1 MRTSLTLL
9 HLLLLGVF
17 VSPNQVF
24 AQMPEQGE
32 LTWEEFVESYEA
44 TFRSEDEADEVN
56 MDELLLLEQLVQH
69 PMQLNRLTRE
79 DLLLLPFLAEQQVD
93 SILDYRKRKYGFR
106 SMGEL
111 QLVSG
116 LDFFAR
122 QALSLFVRCD
132 SAWVLPPRSYGK
144 QAPIAL
150 KEHFKRAS
158 HEWETRIDLPLYRR
172 QGDRIPDK
180 PTPTNYYTGAPFRHL
195 LRYRYHYKRALVYGV
210 TLETDPGEPL
220 ARRGFYPY
228 DYLSA
233 YAYFRPVG
241 RNWAWVVGDYEL
253 QHGEG
258 LVFGKQFFANREGS
272 YHSGRRADF
281 RFRPHT
287 GTDESRFFRGGAGA
301 YQWKKLHLAAF
312 VSYQKK
318 DARLSETRPVVETL
332 YQSGLHRT
340 QSEISHRR
348 TLGELCVGG
357 SVGWKEKHWGLETA
371 GAFTSFEYFIYPKL
385 NRYNRSYFR
394 GKYAGNV
401 SVAHYLKWGRSNWQG
416 EIATNHLG
424 RIATLQSLSIRLSTA
439 LQLGAQ
445 LRYFSPDYF
454 CFYGDALQQ
463 GSRVSNE
470 QGFLFSSRWLP
481 MRHWELTGYVDFFR
495 FPQPTFLTVLSG
507 AKGMELSLQSK
518 WKLSRSWQLG
528 LRYRMKTRQRTVS
541 GQELMEYR
549 QVHRLRC
556 FASRSQRQYDVHL
569 QADATFA
576 TRQTQPLTLGWMLSS
591 RASWRPSASFQLK
604 GFAGL
609 FFTDN
614 FESAVYAY
622 EPQLLHASSFPSY
635 FYHGAR
641 AVLIT
646 QWQPLSRLWL
656 ALRFSTLRYF
666 NRDTISSGIAEISS
680 PWKNDLSLQLRYTL
694 PGK

>member
-1 MRTSLTLL
+1 
-9 HLLLLGVF
+9 
-17 VSPNQVF
+17 
-24 AQMPEQGE
+24 MPEQGE
-32 LTWEEFVESYEA
+32 LTWEEFVESYES

-241 RNWAWVVGDYEL
+241 HNWAWVVGDYEL

-357 SVGWKEKHWGLETA
+357 SGA
-371 GAFTSFEYFIYPKL
+371 GRKSIGDLKPLVPLPPLSILFTLS
-385 NRYNRSYFR
+385 S
-394 GKYAGNV
+394 
-401 SVAHYLKWGRSNWQG
+401 
-416 EIATNHLG
+416 IATIV
-424 RIATLQSLSIRLSTA
+424 RIFVENMRVMSQWHITSSGGVQIGKVKSPPTTWDVLPHYSLFPYA
-439 LQLGAQ
+439 
-445 LRYFSPDYF
+445 
-454 CFYGDALQQ
+454 
-463 GSRVSNE
+463 
-470 QGFLFSSRWLP
+470 FLPLCN
-481 MRHWELTGYVDFFR
+481 WELNCGISVPIISVFMVMLCNKGAALATNKAF
-495 FPQPTFLTVLSG
+495 VL
-507 AKGMELSLQSK
+507 
-518 WKLSRSWQLG
+518 
-528 LRYRMKTRQRTVS
+528 
-541 GQELMEYR
+541 
-549 QVHRLRC
+549 
-556 FASRSQRQYDVHL
+556 
-569 QADATFA
+569 
-576 TRQTQPLTLGWMLSS
+576 
-591 RASWRPSASFQLK
+591 
-604 GFAGL
+604 
-609 FFTDN
+609 
-614 FESAVYAY
+614 
-622 EPQLLHASSFPSY
+622 
-635 FYHGAR
+635 
-641 AVLIT
+641 
-646 QWQPLSRLWL
+646 
-656 ALRFSTLRYF
+656 
-666 NRDTISSGIAEISS
+666 
-680 PWKNDLSLQLRYTL
+680 
-694 PGK
+694 